1 MKSNAEHE
9 LLQAIFD
16 EMQELKKAIQIKDE
30 RRVNVREFA
39 QRMNVTPATLYNR
52 IKGGLIREPLKD
64 GKLSYWLNSYVNS
77 VITRSLNSDKVAA

>member
-1 MKSNAEHE
+1 MKTHAEHE
-9 LLQAIFD
+9 LLQAIFN
-16 EMQELKKAIQIKDE
+16 EMQELKKAIQVKDE

-52 IKGGLIREPLKD
+52 IKDGLISEPHKD

-77 VITRSLNSDKVAA
+77 VITQSLNSDKVAA

>member
-1 MKSNAEHE
+1 MKTHAEHE
-9 LLQAIFD
+9 LLQAIFN
-16 EMQELKKAIQIKDE
+16 EMQELKKAIQVKDE

-52 IKGGLIREPLKD
+52 IKDGLISEPCKD

-77 VITRSLNSDKVAA
+77 VVTQSLNSDKVAA

>member
-9 LLQAIFD
+9 LLQAIFN
-16 EMQELKKAIQIKDE
+16 EMQELKKAIQVKDE

-52 IKGGLIREPLKD
+52 IKDGLISEPRKD

-77 VITRSLNSDKVAA
+77 VITQSLNSDKVAA

>member
-9 LLQAIFD
+9 LLQAIFN

-52 IKGGLIREPLKD
+52 IREGLISEPRKD

-77 VITRSLNSDKVAA
+77 IITQSLNSDKVAA

>member
-1 MKSNAEHE
+1 MRSSAEHE
-9 LLQAIFD
+9 LLQAIFN

-52 IKGGLIREPLKD
+52 IKEGLIREPHKD

-77 VITRSLNSDKVAA
+77 IITQSLNSDKVAA

>member
-1 MKSNAEHE
+1 MRSNAEHE

-52 IKGGLIREPLKD
+52 IKEGLIREPLKD

-77 VITRSLNSDKVAA
+77 IITQSLNSDKVAA